1 MKERKMPTAYTILFA
16 LLLLVAVST
25 WLIPAGEYE
34 YRDGAPLPGSYHA
47 VEANPQGVGDALL
60 AAFQGFYDA
69 VDVAVFLLVM
79 GGFLAVVMKT
89 GAIDAGISRII
100 EKLQGREHWLIPIL
114 MLFFG
119 LNGTTYGSWEE
130 TMAFYPLLIPVFLA
144 AGYDTLVAVAV
155 VLLGA
160 GAGVLS
166 STVNPFATGIASG
179 FAGITLSQG
188 LSLRLIQWVLFE
200 GVAILFV
207 MRYAKKVK
215 HRPESSLVG
224 FGHEQLH
231 TSSQEAPPL
240 TRKRIIVLLAFAFSF
255 LLMIY
260 SVIPFDEIGLPLPT
274 LGWWFPELAALYL
287 VAAVV
292 IGLFYGLGEKTIA
305 QEFVSGSADL
315 VGVAFVIGISRGI
328 TVLMNNG
335 RITGTILHW
344 GEQALSGSGSVLFI
358 LLVFLIYLPL
368 SVLIPSTSGLATL
381 SIPIL
386 APLGQFAGVKS
397 SLIITAFQSASG
409 IVNLWTPTAG
419 VLMGA
424 LALGWV
430 PYDKWLRF
438 SLKPVLCFFLLTAA
452 LLALAAL

>member
-16 LLLLVAVST
+16 LLFVVAAAT
-25 WLIPAGEYE
+25 WVIPAGEYD
-34 YRDGAPLPGSYHA
+34 YADGAPVPGSYHT

-60 AAFQGFYDA
+60 AAFEGFYDA

-188 LSLRLIQWVLFE
+188 LPLRLIQWVLFE
-200 GVAILFV
+200 GIAIFFV
-207 MRYAKKVK
+207 MRYAQKVK
-215 HRPESSLVG
+215 RQPESSLVG
-224 FGHEQLH
+224 FGHEQIH

-240 TRKRIIVLLAFAFSF
+240 TRKRVVVLLGFAFTF

-260 SVIPFDEIGLPLPT
+260 SVIPFDDIGLPLPT
-274 LGWWFPELAALYL
+274 LGWWFPELAALYFT
-287 VAAVV
+287 AAVL

-305 QEFVSGSADL
+305 EEFVSGSADL

-344 GEQALSGSGSVLFI
+344 GERALSGSGSVLFI

-386 APLGQFAGVKS
+386 APLGQFAGVNS

-430 PYDKWLRF
+430 PYDKWLKF
-438 SLKPVLCFFLLTAA
+438 SLKPVLCFLLLTAA